1 MFIENQEFLIKIKS
15 NDIKMISEAI
25 GYLIEK
31 NDLNLEENSLE
42 KTIQNL
48 EITNEKTSFNN
59 ILKYLMKYSFQFK
72 NEIEFKNSLEENFK
86 EMYSYREISEYF
98 ETNKNLS
105 EKIKLF
111 LNKLSYIINFVLLCL
126 SPGDLLKNEM
136 ISYNNIKENTIK
148 KELEDSFGNYFNEA
162 LKDILND
169 EIIYYDENIKI
180 HEKDDEFD
188 KFEQKIKENIM
199 KIEEEFNKNSN
210 STSNEIKEMDFSN
223 EIDEIIDNISNNKI
237 NFSNLLEFL
246 YKCKKYLIKI
256 PIILSFK
263 DKQNNCIK
271 ATKMIYNFVS
281 SLKNS
286 SIYKTNFKNKIDF
299 FFNEFE
305 SFLSGFSCFQIKNEN
320 HNYNYNLIKKCELPF
335 NETREIIDRQ
345 DNYDPNLI
353 SNPEIS
359 GYYTQ
364 TKPDSENFE
373 NENENKNEKTNEH
386 FIDIGKTTQIYDNRF
401 TKKIT
406 DKKDL
411 IKDK

>member
-48 EITNEKTSFNN
+48 EITNEKTSVNN

-72 NEIEFKNSLEENFK
+72 NEIEFKNSLKENFK

-111 LNKLSYIINFVLLCL
+111 LNKFSYIINFVLLCL

-148 KELEDSFGNYFNEA
+148 KELENSFGNYFNEA

-188 KFEQKIKENIM
+188 KFEQKIKENNM
-199 KIEEEFNKNSN
+199 KIEEEFNKNSI
-210 STSNEIKEMDFSN
+210 STLKKKKIDSSN

-286 SIYKTNFKNKIDF
+286 SIYKTNFKNKIIFSLMNLKVFFLDF
-299 FFNEFE
+299 LV
-305 SFLSGFSCFQIKNEN
+305 SRLKMKIIIIIIILLKNVNCHLMKQEKL
-320 HNYNYNLIKKCELPF
+320 LIDK
-335 NETREIIDRQ
+335 IIMI
-345 DNYDPNLI
+345 L
-353 SNPEIS
+353 
-359 GYYTQ
+359 
-364 TKPDSENFE
+364 F
-373 NENENKNEKTNEH
+373 
-386 FIDIGKTTQIYDNRF
+386 
-401 TKKIT
+401 
-406 DKKDL
+406 
-411 IKDK
+411 